1 MDRVACRRESALP
14 CQTTSDLLTTP
25 QTKSIRDTAL
35 AFNPHCQTLLRLHVR
50 TAPGTAVL
58 LLFRLFRGA
67 EAPQRREEAGPGSAH
82 GGCSGDTRGMP
93 GPGNALTQL
102 DARVPARHG
111 PAVRAQ
117 PGSAR
122 LRPAGSGG
130 AAAPPRGDGAG
141 QGSRPP
147 GGCGDAAALRC
158 CVTIPSGKRHSII
171 LAFAF
176 MYQLSHAGIDRKCSD
191 TVQSI
196 ILFSRSLV

>member
-82 GGCSGDTRGMP
+82 GGCSGDTRGMLGGCPAP
-93 GPGNALTQL
+93 GMPLPSSMPGFRPAMAPLSGHS
-102 DARVPARHG
+102 PAR
-111 PAVRAQ
+111 
-117 PGSAR
+117 PGSAPQEAAGPR
-122 LRPAGSGG
+122 LRHVGMEPGKDRARPAAAGMVLPCG
-130 AAAPPRGDGAG
+130 AA
-141 QGSRPP
+141 
-147 GGCGDAAALRC
+147 
-158 CVTIPSGKRHSII
+158 
-171 LAFAF
+171 
-176 MYQLSHAGIDRKCSD
+176 
-191 TVQSI
+191 
-196 ILFSRSLV
+196 